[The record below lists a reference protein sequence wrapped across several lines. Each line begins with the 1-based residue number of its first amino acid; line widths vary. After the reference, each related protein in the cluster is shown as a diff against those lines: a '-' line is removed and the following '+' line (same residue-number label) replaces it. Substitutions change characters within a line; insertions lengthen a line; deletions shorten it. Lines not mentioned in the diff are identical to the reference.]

1 MRVFTGGGATTASR
15 VALSWQRVA
24 GTLLLTLAVAGCGST
39 GQTPFLADAAGATV
53 ALESIDG
60 PPLSVFHKFVR
71 DLNEEAATRQIAVAP
86 RGGSAPYRLRGY
98 LAVYAED
105 GTPAIA
111 WAWDIYDAAEHRAFR
126 IQGQERAGAGRT
138 SWAAADDEVLRR
150 IARVS
155 MEQVAVFIASA
166 RAPGTPVAEAA
177 AIVAERGVSLLA
189 TFDDFRPEAAGI
201 FRLLRNEPAPTND
214 GASATGSSPQPE
226 TFHCRDSGL
235 PRPARRRY
243 SPSPIPAGDGWTAVT
258 VAENPGQQPRS
269 YCQPRR
275 LLVIRAPRV
284 TA

>member
-1 MRVFTGGGATTASR
+1 MQVFTGGGATTASR

-24 GTLLLTLAVAGCGST
+24 GTLLLTLTVAGCGST
-39 GQTPFLADAAGATV
+39 GQVPFLADAAGATV

-60 PPLSVFHKFVR
+60 PPPSVFHKFVR

-86 RGGSAPYRLRGY
+86 RGVSAPYRLRGY
-98 LAVYAED
+98 LAVYAEG

-111 WAWDIYDAAEHRAFR
+111 WAWDIYDATEHRAFR

-150 IARVS
+150 ISRVS

-189 TFDDFRPEAAGI
+189 TSDDFRPEAAGI

-214 GASATGSSPQPE
+214 GASATGSSPQP
-226 TFHCRDSGL
+226 DDIPL
-235 PRPARRRY
+235 PRFRPAPTGATPVFAFAD
-243 SPSPIPAGDGWTAVT
+243 PS
-258 VAENPGQQPRS
+258 R
-269 YCQPRR
+269 
-275 LLVIRAPRV
+275 
-284 TA
+284 